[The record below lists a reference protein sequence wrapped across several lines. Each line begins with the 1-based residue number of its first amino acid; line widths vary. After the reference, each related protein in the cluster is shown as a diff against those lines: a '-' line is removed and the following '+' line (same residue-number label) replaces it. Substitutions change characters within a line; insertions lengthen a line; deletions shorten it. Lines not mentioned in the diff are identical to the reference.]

1 MPDVLNKVRSDLE
14 KRLHEL
20 GPMLE
25 EHAHIRAA
33 LDALKD
39 SPTRTRRAATAP
51 ARRSQ
56 ASSNGAGTR
65 GRPRGTGAR
74 ALEALRHVEKQ
85 PGITISELA
94 KKMTIAPNYLYRVL
108 PQLEKDGKVRKDG
121 KGYHPADVAPADTAP
136 ADNGETP
143 TSSRRRARLS

>member
-20 GPMLE
+20 GPMVD

-39 SPTRTRRAATAP
+39 TGARPRRAATAP
-51 ARRSQ
+51 ARRSR

-65 GRPRGTGAR
+65 GRPRGSGAR
-74 ALEALRHVEKQ
+74 TLEALRHVEKQ
-85 PGITISELA
+85 PGITIGELA
-94 KKMTIAPNYLYRVL
+94 KKMKIKPNYLYRVL
-108 PQLEKDGKVRKDG
+108 PQLQKEGKVKKDG
-121 KGYHPADVAPADTAP
+121 KGYHPAEGSAA
-136 ADNGETP
+136 EEKQE
-143 TSSRRRARLS
+143 S